1 MHMTQHAQTRVQQ
14 RGIPVSAVDAILAF
28 GCRKRR
34 HGADVYFLDRQ
45 ARSRMAS
52 SMGRREYA
60 KIERSLNSYLVVSD
74 DGAMIT
80 AAHRKQR
87 LKF

>member
-1 MHMTQHAQTRVQQ
+1 MYMTQHAQTRIQQ
-14 RGIPVSAVDAILAF
+14 RGIPSSAVDAILAF
-28 GCRKRR
+28 GCRKRH

-45 ARSRMAS
+45 SRSRVANS
-52 SMGRREYA
+52 LGRKQYA
-60 KIERSLNSYLVVSD
+60 KIERSLDSYLVVSD
-74 DGAMIT
+74 DGAIIT

>member
-1 MHMTQHAQTRVQQ
+1 MHITHHAQTRIQQ
-14 RGIPVSAVDAILAF
+14 RGIPSSAIDAILAF

-34 HGADVYFLDRQ
+34 QGADIYILDRQ
-45 ARSRMAS
+45 ARSRMANS
-52 SMGRREYA
+52 LGRKEYA
-60 KIERSLNSYLVVSD
+60 KIERSLDSYLVVGN
-74 DGAMIT
+74 DGAIIT